1 MISKK
6 FVGDGLTYDDVLLVP
21 SYSKVLPREVSIV
34 SRFSRNITLNVP
46 IVSAAMDTVT
56 ESKMAIAMAQ
66 EGGIGVLH
74 KNMTIV
80 EQADKVRTVKRAE
93 SGMIID
99 PVILKIN
106 SLVKDAK
113 ENMEQYKI
121 GGIPIVDDN
130 SKLLGIVTNR
140 DLRFEKN
147 NKRPITEVMTSKNLV
162 TVNKGISLDSFMSLS
177 TYRIEE
183 LRGSLLVVFSPA
195 FISILTNAYY
205 GGNIEVLKTT
215 RQEFTATEERIIEM
229 VNVDLMKQLKLSW
242 KDLTPINFTNYIL
255 QGEIKNALSSLMRFV
270 INSTFGLL
278 GVIDLADKIN
288 IKKNDTDFDKTLER
302 WGAEEG
308 NFLVIPFIGPRS
320 SRHFAGSIVDIVINP
335 LNYFLKDEDSIIR
348 ITPTAL
354 YAVSARSGN
363 MDTID
368 NLRETSIDYYSS
380 LKSIYYQNRLTSQN
394 ENSEELIFDDFF
406 ESLEN
411 EN

>member
-1 MISKK
+1 LLK
-6 FVGDGLTYDDVLLVP
+6 F
-21 SYSKVLPREVSIV
+21 
-34 SRFSRNITLNVP
+34 
-46 IVSAAMDTVT
+46 
-56 ESKMAIAMAQ
+56 
-66 EGGIGVLH
+66 
-74 KNMTIV
+74 
-80 EQADKVRTVKRAE
+80 
-93 SGMIID
+93 
-99 PVILKIN
+99 LKIN
-106 SLVKDAK
+106 LIFFLFVIVSYSSYGNSEISDPYEKSNRTVHEFNDKVDIYILRPVSVGYSLLP
-113 ENMEQYKI
+113 N
-121 GGIPIVDDN
+121 PIED
-130 SKLLGIVTNR
+130 
-140 DLRFEKN
+140 
-147 NKRPITEVMTSKNLV
+147 
-162 TVNKGISLDSFMSLS
+162 GISN
-177 TYRIEE
+177 
-183 LRGSLLVVFSPA
+183 
-195 FISILTNAYY
+195 ILQNT
-205 GGNIEVLKTT
+205 GE
-215 RQEFTATEERIIEM
+215 
-229 VNVDLMKQLKLSW
+229 
-242 KDLTPINFTNYIL
+242 PINFTNYIL

-394 ENSEELIFDDFF
+394 DNSEELIFDDFF

>member
-1 MISKK
+1 MLK
-6 FVGDGLTYDDVLLVP
+6 
-21 SYSKVLPREVSIV
+21 
-34 SRFSRNITLNVP
+34 
-46 IVSAAMDTVT
+46 
-56 ESKMAIAMAQ
+56 
-66 EGGIGVLH
+66 
-74 KNMTIV
+74 
-80 EQADKVRTVKRAE
+80 
-93 SGMIID
+93 
-99 PVILKIN
+99 ILKIN
-106 SLVKDAK
+106 IIFFLFVIVLDAS
-113 ENMEQYKI
+113 Y
-121 GGIPIVDDN
+121 GGSDTSDPYESSNRTIHEFNDKVD
-130 SKLLGIVTNR
+130 IYF
-140 DLRFEKN
+140 LRPVSVGYSFLPNPVED
-147 NKRPITEVMTSKNLV
+147 
-162 TVNKGISLDSFMSLS
+162 GISN
-177 TYRIEE
+177 
-183 LRGSLLVVFSPA
+183 
-195 FISILTNAYY
+195 ILQNT
-205 GGNIEVLKTT
+205 GE
-215 RQEFTATEERIIEM
+215 
-229 VNVDLMKQLKLSW
+229 
-242 KDLTPINFTNYIL
+242 PINFTNHIL